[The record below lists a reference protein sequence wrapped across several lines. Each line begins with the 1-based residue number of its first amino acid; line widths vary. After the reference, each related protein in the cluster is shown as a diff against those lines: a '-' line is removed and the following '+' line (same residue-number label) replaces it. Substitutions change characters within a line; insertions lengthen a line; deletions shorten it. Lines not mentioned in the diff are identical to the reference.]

1 MKINWYFKRQGLENV
16 HYKTY
21 SIFLHGKINC
31 MFINCISFI
40 TESTKKVKVKTS
52 IQSSTVGTS
61 NISLNYET
69 VDNDFSAGHEQI
81 QWYHVV
87 CCASRHWFANRQFSS
102 TYYNQLNWKVCRL
115 LCHICFYLY
124 NFIIP
129 EDNQC

>member
-1 MKINWYFKRQGLENV
+1 
-16 HYKTY
+16 
-21 SIFLHGKINC
+21 

-81 QWYHVV
+81 Q
-87 CCASRHWFANRQFSS
+87 
-102 TYYNQLNWKVCRL
+102 
-115 LCHICFYLY
+115 
-124 NFIIP
+124 
-129 EDNQC
+129 